1 MKTNKEVK
9 ISYWA
14 HHLTTIISV
23 TLVLVLMGIIA
34 MIWISAD
41 TETRRLKERL
51 EMSVIMADS
60 IPDGTAR
67 QLADKISAQP
77 YANNVRLISSEEALQ
92 NWTR

>member
-34 MIWISAD
+34 MIWICAD
-41 TETRRLKERL
+41 TETRRLKERIEL
-51 EMSVIMADS
+51 SVIMRDS
-60 IPDGTAR
+60 IPESTVKS
-67 QLADKISAQP
+67 LEEKIKSGP
-77 YANNVRLISSEEALQ
+77 
-92 NWTR
+92 